1 MRPSLWP
8 GALDS
13 IGNILAHLPM
23 WVFLGRGRV
32 TSYMCGAEREGLCGT
47 GLLPACTSRAR
58 GLGLGAAS
66 ADGRALRFSAE
77 GAPRT
82 PNPAPHPSSSSRAP
96 PALGISHRLL

>member
-23 WVFLGRGRV
+23 WVFFWGGEGYILYVWG
-32 TSYMCGAEREGLCGT
+32 REGRAVCT
-47 GLLPACTSRAR
+47 GLLPACTSCAR

-77 GAPRT
+77 RAPRT
-82 PNPAPHPSSSSRAP
+82 PNPARHPSSSSRAP
-96 PALGISHRLL
+96 PALGISHRLP